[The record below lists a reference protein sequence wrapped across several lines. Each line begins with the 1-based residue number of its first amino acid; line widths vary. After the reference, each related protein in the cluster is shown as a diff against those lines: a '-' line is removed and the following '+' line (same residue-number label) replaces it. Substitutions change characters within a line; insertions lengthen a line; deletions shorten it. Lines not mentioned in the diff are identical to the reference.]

1 MKIDSLIRILAGTMV
16 LLSATLTYFVSQ
28 WWLLL
33 ACFVGVNL
41 IQSTFTGFCPPSI
54 ILTKLG
60 WLGEDG
66 IVRIGGSKSR

>member
-1 MKIDSLIRILAGTMV
+1 MKIDSLIRVLAGTMV
-16 LLSATLTYFVSQ
+16 LISVVLSLLVSQ

-33 ACFVGVNL
+33 ASFVGVNL

-60 WLGEDG
+60 WLEEDG
-66 IVRIGGSKSR
+66 TIRIGGSKPR

>member
-16 LLSATLTYFVSQ
+16 LLSVALAHFVSQ

-41 IQSTFTGFCPPSI
+41 IQSSITGFCPPSI

-66 IVRIGGSKSR
+66 IVRIGGSKSH